1 MDNQNP
7 TVRALAS
14 SVASPSSSI
23 VEEILDVS
31 TLPGCSLGVGIDQ
44 VEGTLLGFS
53 SSSLDTSADEAHS
66 IPNDEISAGEVFD
79 MIRDI
84 KDPEHPLTLEQL
96 SVVDMEHVSVD
107 DAGRRVSVEFT
118 PTVPHCSMSTLI
130 GLSLRVKLLRSLPQ
144 RLKVR
149 VSIVPGTHVSD
160 AAITKQINDKE
171 RVAAALENTHLVNVV
186 NQCIRGV

>member
-1 MDNQNP
+1 MRP
-7 TVRALAS
+7 
-14 SVASPSSSI
+14 
-23 VEEILDVS
+23 
-31 TLPGCSLGVGIDQ
+31 
-44 VEGTLLGFS
+44 LLQ
-53 SSSLDTSADEAHS
+53 A
-66 IPNDEISAGEVFD
+66 EVFD

-96 SVVDMEHVSVD
+96 SVVDLDHVSISA
-107 DAGRRVSVEFT
+107 DARAVNVQFT

-149 VSIVPGTHVSD
+149 VSIVPCTHVSD
-160 AAITKQINDKE
+160 TAITKQINDKE

-186 NQCIRGV
+186 NQCIKGV